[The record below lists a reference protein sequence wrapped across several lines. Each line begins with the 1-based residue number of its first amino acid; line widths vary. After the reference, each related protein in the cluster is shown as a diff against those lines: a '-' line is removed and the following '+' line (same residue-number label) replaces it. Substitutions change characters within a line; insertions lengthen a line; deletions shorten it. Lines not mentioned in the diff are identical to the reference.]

1 LIAGRMKSIA
11 ETEAS
16 PTKSILKD
24 LETFRSLLKASVK
37 AYSARL
43 DEEIA
48 AVSTR
53 VEALGEAEKLPAGKL
68 RDLRDMMTLL
78 RHVDIK
84 AEKGRRKDL
93 KKLDSVVGDLSL
105 LVENW

>member
-1 LIAGRMKSIA
+1 MKSTD

-16 PTKSILKD
+16 PMKSVLQD
-24 LETFRSLLKASVK
+24 LETFRSLLKVSIT

-43 DEEIA
+43 DDEISC
-48 AVSTR
+48 VRTR
-53 VEALGEAEKLPAGKL
+53 VEALGAAEKLPAGKL

-78 RHVDIK
+78 RHVEIK
-84 AEKGRRKDL
+84 PEKGRRKDL